1 MTVNYH
7 NIVVARESRGLTQS
21 ELTKAIKGLSQ
32 GNLSRMEKG
41 LLPISEEILNAI
53 SKKLDYPLSFFSKA
67 TIRIP
72 LGTFHYRKRI
82 TMGQKKLSILEARLD
97 ILSNI
102 IDELLESITINEFDI
117 PHLEVTEK
125 RNAAEIAYKLR
136 EFFNVGSAPIENIVK
151 LLEKHG
157 VIVVFFKIDNEKF
170 DGVTRITQKSQP
182 VIFLNSQMPNDRK
195 RFTIAHELGHLV
207 MHLRTSL
214 ENEVEDDVKEMQANQ
229 FAAEFNLPAIEGRKT
244 LCNLKYQDLG
254 VLKMYWKI
262 SKAAILYRAKELGVL
277 GDSQYRYYMMQ
288 LSRSGQRKNEIESV
302 SIDRPV
308 ILKRMFELHWTELG
322 YSKEE
327 LSDLL
332 GISINDLN
340 LLYNSLTN
348 ESTKLKIII

>member
-151 LLEKHG
+151 L
-157 VIVVFFKIDNEKF
+157 
-170 DGVTRITQKSQP
+170 
-182 VIFLNSQMPNDRK
+182 
-195 RFTIAHELGHLV
+195 
-207 MHLRTSL
+207 
-214 ENEVEDDVKEMQANQ
+214 
-229 FAAEFNLPAIEGRKT
+229 
-244 LCNLKYQDLG
+244 
-254 VLKMYWKI
+254 
-262 SKAAILYRAKELGVL
+262 
-277 GDSQYRYYMMQ
+277 
-288 LSRSGQRKNEIESV
+288 
-302 SIDRPV
+302 
-308 ILKRMFELHWTELG
+308 
-322 YSKEE
+322 
-327 LSDLL
+327 
-332 GISINDLN
+332 
-340 LLYNSLTN
+340 
-348 ESTKLKIII
+348 

>member
-1 MTVNYH
+1 
-7 NIVVARESRGLTQS
+7 
-21 ELTKAIKGLSQ
+21 
-32 GNLSRMEKG
+32 MEKG

-229 FAAEFNLPAIEGRKT
+229 FANNAVR
-244 LCNLKYQDLG
+244 
-254 VLKMYWKI
+254 
-262 SKAAILYRAKELGVL
+262 
-277 GDSQYRYYMMQ
+277 
-288 LSRSGQRKNEIESV
+288 RKNSNSFDTNLTTYGRSPSHRRWLFQTFSASRRHPDSV
-302 SIDRPV
+302 FPDR
-308 ILKRMFELHWTELG
+308 I
-322 YSKEE
+322 YQ
-327 LSDLL
+327 
-332 GISINDLN
+332 
-340 LLYNSLTN
+340 
-348 ESTKLKIII
+348 